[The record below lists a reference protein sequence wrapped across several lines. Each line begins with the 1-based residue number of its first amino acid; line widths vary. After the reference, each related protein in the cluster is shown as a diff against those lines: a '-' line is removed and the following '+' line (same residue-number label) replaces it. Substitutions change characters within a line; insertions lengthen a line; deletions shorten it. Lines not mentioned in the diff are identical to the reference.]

1 MPQIPRYIRLI
12 MLFDLMI
19 CGAFALPVVAL
30 WVIELINLINAKLGL
45 GGGPLLIPEGANF
58 FVNFAGLLGVAFNI
72 MLLNT
77 DLPKLHWTNI
87 IARSGVVMLIM
98 YHIIFSNLPA
108 LFVIFIGTE
117 IAGGLATV
125 RWLRGGGD

>member
-1 MPQIPRYIRLI
+1 

-19 CGAFALPVVAL
+19 CGAFAAPVVSS
-30 WVIELINLINAKLGL
+30 WVIELINLINTTLGL
-45 GGGPLLIPEGANF
+45 GGGPLLVPEGANF
-58 FVNFAGLLGVAFNI
+58 FVNFAGLLGVAFNV

-77 DLPKLHWTNI
+77 DVPKLHWTNI

-108 LFVIFIGTE
+108 LFAIFIATE

-125 RWLRGGGD
+125 RWLRGAR